1 MQKETSRKKTKVY
14 RQGKIVIEKKN
25 GGYYLKGKRIS
36 SLYNNRKDKEFT
48 LGFNNKKSVII
59 KNPNA
64 SMIRFGNDLHNDI
77 LKFLKKWDLAKESLN
92 SLIKKFQKEFCLSR
106 KKAID
111 SVQRIIGGVLNEIKE
126 KE

>member
-1 MQKETSRKKTKVY
+1 MQKETSRKKTKVN

>member
-64 SMIRFGNDLHNDI
+64 SMIRFGNDLHKDI
-77 LKFLKKWDLAKESLN
+77 LNFLKKCDLAQESLN
-92 SLIKKFQKEFCLSR
+92 SLIKKFQKEFGLSR

>member
-59 KNPNA
+59 KK
-64 SMIRFGNDLHNDI
+64 RFS
-77 LKFLKKWDLAKESLN
+77 FY
-92 SLIKKFQKEFCLSR
+92 
-106 KKAID
+106 
-111 SVQRIIGGVLNEIKE
+111 IINYH
-126 KE
+126 